1 MLAENVLNIHNLNFF
16 FQELNLAQ
24 KAPPIFILLTKILTK
39 FLGTKE
45 YVFRIIPFISAI
57 LDILLFYLV
66 SKIFLKNKF
75 AVIFANVLF
84 AINSQLIYYAH
95 SFKQY
100 SSDILATLIII
111 YSFFQIDIEF
121 LTKKKILL
129 ISLALGIIALFS
141 FSIIFIFPIIF
152 LIIAFDNPTK
162 KKICNLIYISIPFAL
177 VCILYLLQSG
187 FSNSETHK
195 ELIFMWK
202 NIENCGFLSID
213 ISRDVETIKNN
224 LIFFFDNNNPLWIFI
239 LSTTGTIL
247 LFIKERKNGLL
258 FIGIIAL
265 LIVASFLEIYPFSER
280 VILFLLPIQIILI
293 AKNIDFKI
301 NNKILHY
308 LITLLVLCI
317 ITFSF
322 RNYNQFFLKQLYQ
335 RPLDKE
341 FTLGRDVFKII
352 KENLKKDEIII
363 FIQHDSLTKYYTKFF
378 NIQNTVDNREQKVET
393 KELYYNYLDELQPKQ
408 SYIITFLYLPYIEE
422 KYKETHDYTKN
433 NKKVFIEDIV
443 HYKDILYM
451 YRLKK

>member
-1 MLAENVLNIHNLNFF
+1 
-16 FQELNLAQ
+16 
-24 KAPPIFILLTKILTK
+24 
-39 FLGTKE
+39 
-45 YVFRIIPFISAI
+45 
-57 LDILLFYLV
+57 
-66 SKIFLKNKF
+66 
-75 AVIFANVLF
+75 
-84 AINSQLIYYAH
+84 
-95 SFKQY
+95 
-100 SSDILATLIII
+100 
-111 YSFFQIDIEF
+111 
-121 LTKKKILL
+121 
-129 ISLALGIIALFS
+129 
-141 FSIIFIFPIIF
+141 
-152 LIIAFDNPTK
+152 
-162 KKICNLIYISIPFAL
+162 
-177 VCILYLLQSG
+177 
-187 FSNSETHK
+187 
-195 ELIFMWK
+195 
-202 NIENCGFLSID
+202 
-213 ISRDVETIKNN
+213 
-224 LIFFFDNNNPLWIFI
+224 
-239 LSTTGTIL
+239 
-247 LFIKERKNGLL
+247 
-258 FIGIIAL
+258 